1 MLPPPLPSTHAS
13 RSRLSQHLGG
23 LCVAETGKVINGSL
37 FARGGRR
44 QSLSNWLSDAEA
56 TSLQSTSKLLSLL
69 AAAATVP
76 HPAVA
81 GLVTPCAVNAKLGAK
96 LNATTGLLQGKRK
109 LAQFSGESLLACLGG
124 EAVRK

>member
-1 MLPPPLPSTHAS
+1 MKCKRATSRTPL
-13 RSRLSQHLGG
+13 RSLAG
-23 LCVAETGKVINGSL
+23 LCSL
-37 FARGGRR
+37 
-44 QSLSNWLSDAEA
+44 
-56 TSLQSTSKLLSLL
+56 LLLVLL